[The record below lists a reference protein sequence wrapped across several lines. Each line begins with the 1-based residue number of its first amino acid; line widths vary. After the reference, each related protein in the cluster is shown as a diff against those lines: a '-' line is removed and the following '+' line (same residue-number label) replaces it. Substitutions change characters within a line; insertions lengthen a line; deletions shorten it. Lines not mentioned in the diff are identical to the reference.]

1 MGQHPTW
8 PSLFG
13 RFYLLLSRDLWS
25 SVGTRDFVMLWKSKR
40 KEAAFKVLP
49 VVHPRDRIYAVGD
62 IHGRHDLLDALF
74 EKIVEDAFRFSDNR
88 QMRVIFLGDYV
99 DRGDNSKDVLDR
111 LVLVKERLA
120 DQTTF
125 LAGNHEAALLGFLR
139 DPVKNSNWLEFGG
152 RQTLV
157 SYGIA
162 PPKST
167 DNRPELHDVRDS
179 FQQAISDHLPFLQS
193 LQRYVQSGD
202 VIFVHAGLDPKL
214 PVDRQTDDAL
224 LWGNS
229 SFLERNG
236 YPDLRV
242 VHGHYDAYDPVITDT
257 RVCVDT
263 GAYYS
268 GRLTAI
274 RLDDNERLIS
284 VNAIDG
290 I

>member
-1 MGQHPTW
+1 
-8 PSLFG
+8 
-13 RFYLLLSRDLWS
+13 
-25 SVGTRDFVMLWKSKR
+25 MLWKSKNKR
-40 KEAAFKVLP
+40 ATSDTLP
-49 VVHPRDRIYAVGD
+49 VVNQHECIYAVGD

-74 EKIVEDAFRFSDNR
+74 EKIVEDSQQMPEER
-88 QMRVIFLGDYV
+88 QMKIIFLGDYV

-125 LAGNHEAALLGFLR
+125 LAGNHEAALLGFLS

-157 SYGIA
+157 SYGVA
-162 PPKST
+162 PPKSAESRT
-167 DNRPELHDVRDS
+167 ELHEVRDR

-229 SFLERNG
+229 SFLEEEG
-236 YPDLRV
+236 YPNLRV
-242 VHGHYDAYDPVITDT
+242 VHGHYDAYEPVVTDA
-257 RVCVDT
+257 RICVDT

-268 GRLTAI
+268 GRLTAV
-274 RLDDNERLIS
+274 RLDGGEKLIS
-284 VNAIDG
+284 VNASG
-290 I
+290 GA